1 MPLFKKLFVVMII
14 NENKT
19 KKSSLVSGNR
29 RGENFFYHSPA
40 RTVEC
45 VSKYIF
51 QKTNKQTK
59 KKKAKETK
67 EEKRISL
74 EN

>member
-40 RTVEC
+40 RTVKC

-51 QKTNKQTK
+51 QKTNKQTN

>member
-1 MPLFKKLFVVMII
+1 MII

-51 QKTNKQTK
+51 QKTNKQTNKQKSKRNQRRKENISGKLIK
-59 KKKAKETK
+59 K
-67 EEKRISL
+67 
-74 EN
+74 N

>member
-59 KKKAKETK
+59 KKQKKPK
-67 EEKRISL
+67 KKREYLWKID
-74 EN
+74 